1 MMAIGVKSS
10 CRQGDIMSSSN
21 DSCQKFTGEEMVEPE
36 VLEESGEKMSK
47 KAAKKRA
54 ATLKKRLYRKK
65 EREEATSSSSSL
77 PEDESFSSNY
87 GDVTPKSA
95 AGRSWREAVE
105 GKELTDVS
113 YLVEEIVGSEVSL
126 RGRVHNHR
134 LVAKILESGFTVQC
148 VVEEARV
155 GTSMLNFVKQLSHE
169 SVVELIGLVS
179 LPKKPLTATSQQVEI
194 HVTKMY
200 CLSRSL
206 LNLPLAVV
214 DAARSEAD
222 IEKSVKDGKPA
233 ARVLQDTRLN
243 NRPLDLRT
251 PANQALFRIQCHV
264 QIAFREFL
272 LSKGF
277 LEIHTP
283 KLMLAVVKEVPLLDY
298 KGQLLVW
305 LSLLSFISR
314 WPYVGDM
321 RRVFEVGPFS
331 EAEESSS

>member
-1 MMAIGVKSS
+1 
-10 CRQGDIMSSSN
+10 MSSSN

-65 EREEATSSSSSL
+65 EREEATSSSSL
-77 PEDESFSSNY
+77 PLEEEDESFSSNY

-134 LVAKILESGFTVQC
+134 LVAKILFVILRESGFTVQC
-148 VVEEARV
+148 VVEETRV

-179 LPKKPLTATSQQVEI
+179 LPKKPLTATSQQV
-194 HVTKMY
+194 
-200 CLSRSL
+200 
-206 LNLPLAVV
+206 
-214 DAARSEAD
+214 
-222 IEKSVKDGKPA
+222 
-233 ARVLQDTRLN
+233 
-243 NRPLDLRT
+243 
-251 PANQALFRIQCHV
+251 
-264 QIAFREFL
+264 
-272 LSKGF
+272 
-277 LEIHTP
+277 
-283 KLMLAVVKEVPLLDY
+283 
-298 KGQLLVW
+298 LLVSF
-305 LSLLSFISR
+305 SLIR
-314 WPYVGDM
+314 IV
-321 RRVFEVGPFS
+321 
-331 EAEESSS
+331 